1 MKINLVHL
9 LKTHNIVFQH
19 KILILTILSALYLV
33 EFKKENEKELH
44 DVLSSDRQ
52 MMSEV
57 NYMLKRYQA
66 SKDKDKNRPSLDVQ
80 EEDNQ
85 ENDRE
90 KVSSSQNPSKKR
102 VKREAMLETT
112 NLNNSMDDLHVW

>member
-1 MKINLVHL
+1 MK
-9 LKTHNIVFQH
+9 VFCRAPDWKPWTRYLSLCFVH

-85 ENDRE
+85 ENDTVRFPVH
-90 KVSSSQNPSKKR
+90 KIR
-102 VKREAMLETT
+102 VKNE
-112 NLNNSMDDLHVW
+112 

>member
-112 NLNNSMDDLHVW
+112 NLNNSMDDLHV